1 MTGKPGDWATRPF
14 FSAMAKVQV
23 SSLRRGLCI
32 VNIFS
37 SFMLLFVSGYAG
49 FNPALQENSLQE
61 LPDAVSFVGFYF
73 KYQFPSWYRSKSS
86 SLQVTEAGNDALPIW
101 LYLNRSAV
109 TLEGVPSA
117 TDEGFTYLQI
127 FIRDIQEGTF
137 TSNDEGDDVFAINVQ
152 FPGLAPSKTAFSRKN
167 GGIFAKNNRTQQD
180 EYGVHYCQSY
190 EARFFVSLMLAFSL
204 EKSTAEQRVHIIKSF
219 SDFLS
224 REPHEIV
231 LSTRSN
237 DVIRRLRGVVVLESK
252 LEQAENNSLPSP
264 GDSQVSWHIACSS
277 FTRADD
283 LSKVHTVKLCLADK

>member
-1 MTGKPGDWATRPF
+1 
-14 FSAMAKVQV
+14 
-23 SSLRRGLCI
+23 
-32 VNIFS
+32 
-37 SFMLLFVSGYAG
+37 MLLFVSGYAG

-86 SLQVTEAGNDALPIW
+86 SLQVTEAGNDALPTW

-152 FPGLAPSKTAFSRKN
+152 FPGLAPSKTAFSKKS
-167 GGIFAKNNRTQQD
+167 GSIFAKNSRTQQD

-224 REPHEIV
+224 KEPHEIV
-231 LSTRSN
+231 LSVRSN

-252 LEQAENNSLPSP
+252 LEQAENSSLPSP
-264 GDSQVSWHIACSS
+264 GDSQVSWSCSVGVEFACQATKGQNFLSTEESKKTSQWFSNTHAYPYFVFHDTFHIW
-277 FTRADD
+277 
-283 LSKVHTVKLCLADK
+283 VHTVKLCLADK